1 MSIEVDHFLLDQ
13 DSQQGPSSTI
23 YRGSTSMG
31 SDCQEVRRWKPWPC
45 HFRNSC
51 RFSVRVVSIVT
62 HNRMFPKISAWSLLG
77 KKVDQMRTSRS
88 NHVWSGLGASLQQK
102 ENISIPA
109 AGSATK
115 RKQQEERRPI
125 WKRVVSRFS
134 RAKSAEIGVRGT
146 RCTCGRIQDFW

>member
-13 DSQQGPSSTI
+13 DSQQAPSSTI

-62 HNRMFPKISAWSLLG
+62 HNRKFPNISAWSLLG
-77 KKVDQMRTSRS
+77 KKVDQMRTRS
-88 NHVWSGLGASLQQK
+88 NHVWSELGASLQQK

-115 RKQQEERRPI
+115 RKQRQERRPI

-134 RAKSAEIGVRGT
+134 RAQSGALRGKRGT
-146 RCTCGRIQDFW
+146 WN